1 MSSYRTRQSES
12 IENGRTAMMLVNAG
26 DVTPMVVGITAELP
40 RLAQE

>member
-1 MSSYRTRQSES
+1 MSSYRTRQNES

-26 DVTPMVVGITAELP
+26 DVTTMVVGITAELP